1 MRFGSRGPRKFLRPS
16 PCRSSRIRHRNAL
29 TKRAWKDAVQGLGNR
44 SPLWVDSYLKRRGR
58 CGQSQSRTS
67 SLRPLLRMLAWRD
80 RWSRGTKTLGMRVG
94 QSRNMRDTQNSG
106 PSFME
111 KSWPRKEGHPPRR
124 VNYIYSKRL
133 YEKKVDPAFPR
144 ADNSAHACSDCL
156 ASTIQVDPAGWAS
169 QSPKC
174 LYGLSWLGWKCDPTI
189 EKGDPT
195 AWLVSLLYSSQL
207 FVSRVKGSPS
217 LVRKGK
223 DKFSS
228 CKRGITDSNNLIDG

>member
-1 MRFGSRGPRKFLRPS
+1 MRGRCVSGHVVRERPC

-44 SPLWVDSYLKRRGR
+44 SPLWVDSYLKSRGR

-67 SLRPLLRMLAWRD
+67 SLRPLLGMLAWRD
-80 RWSRGTKTLGMRVG
+80 RWSRGTKTLGTRVG
-94 QSRNMRDTQNSG
+94 QSRNMRDTENSG

-111 KSWPRKEGHPPRR
+111 KSWPQKEGHPPRR

-144 ADNSAHACSDCL
+144 ADNSAHACSNCL
-156 ASTIQVDPAGWAS
+156 ASTIQVDPAGWAN

-174 LYGLSWLGWKCDPTI
+174 LYG
-189 EKGDPT
+189 EKL
-195 AWLVSLLYSSQL
+195 ARL
-207 FVSRVKGSPS
+207 RVWPYD
-217 LVRKGK
+217 RKGWP
-223 DKFSS
+223 DGLAGDSSILEPAFCFS
-228 CKRGITDSNNLIDG
+228 CKRFAQFGKER

>member
-94 QSRNMRDTQNSG
+94 QSRNMRDTENSG

-111 KSWPRKEGHPPRR
+111 K
-124 VNYIYSKRL
+124 
-133 YEKKVDPAFPR
+133 VDPGKRVTLP
-144 ADNSAHACSDCL
+144 DE
-156 ASTIQVDPAGWAS
+156 STIYIVSVYMRKKLIRPSQELITALMRALIVSPPPYKLTRPAGLAKV
-169 QSPKC
+169 QSV
-174 LYGLSWLGWKCDPTI
+174 YMD
-189 EKGDPT
+189 
-195 AWLVSLLYSSQL
+195 
-207 FVSRVKGSPS
+207 
-217 LVRKGK
+217 
-223 DKFSS
+223 
-228 CKRGITDSNNLIDG
+228 